1 MDQATVTRMRR
12 LLAEAATLP
21 TQDQQRRMRGP
32 LGTIRRRYLMQ
43 EAKLLAARYSLTE
56 LLASLVYASGA
67 VALTGLTLEQLEQVV
82 AVLQRLGTGLD
93 VACDS
98 PLAPPAR

>member
-12 LLAEAATLP
+12 LLAEAAAAP
-21 TQDQQRRMRGP
+21 THDHTRRMRGP
-32 LGTIRRRYLMQ
+32 LGTIRRRYLIQ

-56 LLASLVYASGA
+56 LLASLVYACDA

-82 AVLQRLGTGLD
+82 AILQRHGSALD
-93 VACDS
+93 AACDS